1 MNGSNTSEQIY
12 NELKKIVENEKHE
25 NLLEV
30 LKEKAC
36 NAEINKREHFENT
49 LLSLAKEI
57 ARTEIRPVLYETLVS
72 LQAIWNKGHPKKGL
86 QEKFWEAIRKE
97 DYEDAFLIY
106 KELTKQGLDYIGSV
120 KIGEGNLIPLVT
132 AKEYMLLHYNQKEL
146 SFYNLRLEQITKIPM
161 AKSLEIIDVI
171 FPSQFKPVE
180 SMEPEGIKDL
190 DKNIWILLKDSTGG
204 QNILPVN
211 IVNINS
217 LRAAL

>member
-86 QEKFWEAIRKE
+86 QEKLEKE
-97 DYEDAFLIY
+97 
-106 KELTKQGLDYIGSV
+106 T
-120 KIGEGNLIPLVT
+120 
-132 AKEYMLLHYNQKEL
+132 
-146 SFYNLRLEQITKIPM
+146 
-161 AKSLEIIDVI
+161 
-171 FPSQFKPVE
+171 
-180 SMEPEGIKDL
+180 
-190 DKNIWILLKDSTGG
+190 
-204 QNILPVN
+204 
-211 IVNINS
+211 
-217 LRAAL
+217 